1 MANLAFNLFDELENF
16 DPRVEHFVQSRLEA
30 ARRKNALKPVAN
42 RDDNNAN
49 VSDANNFSSRG
60 SRNPRRPTK
69 RFLLLNRFNA
79 QKMMKWCNN
88 EKIGN

>member
-30 ARRKNALKPVAN
+30 ACRRNASKPVAN

-49 VSDANNFSSRG
+49 VSDANNFSS
-60 SRNPRRPTK
+60 
-69 RFLLLNRFNA
+69 
-79 QKMMKWCNN
+79 
-88 EKIGN
+88 